1 MHWRKSCGWV
11 IAPLCLLFIWLTIDG
26 AAAPPQ
32 PVLIREMQD
41 EPITPV
47 TTGEAQ
53 PSARARLGAS
63 LFQDK
68 RLSRH
73 GTHSCSTCHDL
84 ATNGASQVAHDIGAD
99 GKPLPL
105 NTPTIFN
112 AVLSF
117 RLNWEGQFRTLEE
130 QAAAS
135 LRNPTIMDSSPG
147 AAAIKLMADHRMVA
161 RFKEVYGHGPDAN
174 SLLDALASF
183 ERTLITPNSP
193 FDRWLNGDPTAL
205 SPAETGGYKLFKS
218 LGCVSCHQGRNI
230 GGNLFSR
237 HGLFKPLASPNPV
250 LLRVP
255 SLRNA
260 AITAPYFHDG
270 SAATLEIAIRRMAA
284 SQLNIGIS
292 AAEVESIAAFLRS
305 LTGDIA
311 FQTAP
316 RVP

>member
-1 MHWRKSCGWV
+1 
-11 IAPLCLLFIWLTIDG
+11 
-26 AAAPPQ
+26 
-32 PVLIREMQD
+32 MQD

-53 PSARARLGAS
+53 PLARVRLGAS

-84 ATNGASQVAHDIGAD
+84 ATNGASAVARDIGAD

-135 LRNPTIMDSSPG
+135 LRNPNIMDSSPG

-161 RFKEVYGHGPDAN
+161 RFREVYGHGPDAD

-183 ERTLITPNSP
+183 ERTLVTPNSR
-193 FDRWLNGDPTAL
+193 FDRWLNGDPAAL
-205 SPAETGGYKLFKS
+205 SPAEAGGYKLFKS

-255 SLRNA
+255 SLRNV

-270 SAATLEIAIRRMAA
+270 SAASLEIAIQRMAA

-292 AAEVESIAAFLRS
+292 AGEVASIAAFLRS
-305 LTGDIA
+305 LTGDIS
-311 FQTAP
+311 FQSAP